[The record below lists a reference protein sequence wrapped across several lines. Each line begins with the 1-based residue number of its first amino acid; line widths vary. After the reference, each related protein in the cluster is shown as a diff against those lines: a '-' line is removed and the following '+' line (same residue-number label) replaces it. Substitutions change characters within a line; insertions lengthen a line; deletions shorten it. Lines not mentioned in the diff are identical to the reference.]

1 MLRLLAGE
9 FSVLSGDFLHRRI
22 RGVLA
27 IGVQHS
33 RHNAVAVIDGL
44 NPLRKVVVLF
54 DVSSL
59 KRSAVFLQASNEV
72 LAERAPGRSVNGHV
86 FGGLWS
92 LHISHT

>member
-1 MLRLLAGE
+1 M
-9 FSVLSGDFLHRRI
+9 
-22 RGVLA
+22 LA

-54 DVSSL
+54 DVPSL

-92 LHISHT
+92 LHISHTQSNARTKADIPLCNTSAGQ